1 MSLALFKPA
10 GEKAAVLKGL
20 LTSQIKTHIFLT
32 PGLLFHIS
40 SLRESKHSW
49 PGHWEWWLPFFFTSS
64 YFTWEVRQA
73 PSEVRPIRPD
83 SRIEAQHLYTRPNG
97 DGSAIVNSLRCLEST
112 GRGERCHEVSGS
124 STMSSLEC
132 HLVVNLL
139 GWGREIYL
147 CTSSQISITFWN
159 KWVPHKHHRKKS
171 SK

>member
-20 LTSQIKTHIFLT
+20 LTFQIKTHIFLT
-32 PGLLFHIS
+32 PGLSFRIS

-49 PGHWEWWLPFFFTSS
+49 PGHWQWWLPLFFTS
-64 YFTWEVRQA
+64 YFTREVRQA
-73 PSEVRPIRPD
+73 PSEVRPTCPD
-83 SRIEAQHLYTRPNG
+83 SRIEAQHLHTRPNG
-97 DGSAIVNSLRCLEST
+97 DGSATLNSLRFLESK
-112 GRGERCHEVSGS
+112 GRGEGCQEVSGS

-139 GWGREIYL
+139 GWGGEIYL
-147 CTSSQISITFWN
+147 CTSSQISITFLN